1 MLRSASSLSRH
12 RTSSL
17 TTPCDQN
24 CFSAPSGH
32 HFIRKCPLTLA
43 HTLNRI
49 IDEYPLAKGETFS
62 GHVLGTVIRN
72 VARSEVMD
80 ALGSGND
87 DLLVRGSAGQGIWAE
102 VPWISVFD
110 PLVTRTATQGYYVV
124 YLFHARE
131 RIVHLS
137 LNQGTTEVLREFK
150 GSANQVLAERA
161 VFVRRRLA
169 DFAPRLP
176 IHTIDLGSDRPLPS
190 GYAAGHAM
198 GVTYHFGAMPD
209 EDTLRRDLRTTIAAY
224 RALTFRGGLN
234 TSTSMTSDEGTTD
247 LLEERR
253 YRMHRR
259 IERNPRAAKLAQKHH
274 GIRCQACDL
283 VMAENYGQLGKD
295 FIEVHHL
302 RPLAS
307 LREGEAVKYDVTTDF
322 AVLCPNCHR
331 MIHRMNDPSDLEKLR
346 EIIHATA
353 S

>member
-1 MLRSASSLSRH
+1 M
-12 RTSSL
+12 
-17 TTPCDQN
+17 
-24 CFSAPSGH
+24 
-32 HFIRKCPLTLA
+32 TLA
-43 HTLNRI
+43 HALDRI
-49 IDEYPLAKGETFS
+49 IEEYPLAKGEPFS
-62 GHVLGTVIRN
+62 GHALATVIRDA
-72 VARSEVMD
+72 ARLEVTD
-80 ALGSGND
+80 ALGPAND

-110 PLVTRTATQGYYVV
+110 PAVTRVATQGYYVV

-131 RIVHLS
+131 QIVHLS
-137 LNQGTTEVLREFK
+137 LNQATTEVAREFK
-150 GSANQVLAERA
+150 RNANQVLAERA

-176 IHTIDLGSDRPLPS
+176 IHAIDLGSDRPFPS

-198 GVTYHFGAMPD
+198 GMTYRFGAMPN
-209 EDTLRRDLRTTIAAY
+209 EITLRSDLQTAVAAY

-234 TSTSMTSDEGTTD
+234 TSTSTTALEGTTD

-259 IERNPRAAKLAQKHH
+259 IERNPHAAKLAKKHH
-274 GIRCQACDL
+274 GVRCQACALLMVDR
-283 VMAENYGQLGKD
+283 YGPLGED

-307 LREGEAVKYDVTTDF
+307 LREGEAVKYDVATDF

-331 MIHRMNDPSDLEKLR
+331 MIHRMDNPSDMEALR
-346 EIIHATA
+346 EVLHTA
-353 S
+353 LR

>member
-1 MLRSASSLSRH
+1 MLG
-12 RTSSL
+12 
-17 TTPCDQN
+17 D
-24 CFSAPSGH
+24 
-32 HFIRKCPLTLA
+32 
-43 HTLNRI
+43 
-49 IDEYPLAKGETFS
+49 
-62 GHVLGTVIRN
+62 VIRGAARQE
-72 VARSEVMD
+72 VAG
-80 ALGSGND
+80 ALGSGNS
-87 DLLVRGSAGQGIWAE
+87 DLLVKGSPGQGIWAE
-102 VPWISVFD
+102 VPWLSVFD

-131 RIVHLS
+131 RLVHLS
-137 LNQGTTEVLREFK
+137 LNQGTTEVLREFR
-150 GSANQVLAERA
+150 GSANQVLTERA

-176 IHTIDLGSDRPLPS
+176 VHAIDLGSDRPLPS

-198 GVTYHFGAMPD
+198 GMTYRSGAMPD
-209 EDTLRRDLRTTIAAY
+209 ETTLRHDLQTIVAAY
-224 RALTFRGGLN
+224 RALTFRGGLT
-234 TSTSMTSDEGTTD
+234 TSTSSSPDEGPTD

-259 IERNPRAAKLAQKHH
+259 IERNPHAARRAKQHH

-283 VMAENYGQLGKD
+283 VMAERYGSPGED

-307 LREGEAVKYDVTTDF
+307 LREGEPVRYDVATDF

-331 MIHRMNDPSDLEKLR
+331 MIHRMADPSDLDALR
-346 EIIHATA
+346 EVLHAT

>member
-1 MLRSASSLSRH
+1 M
-12 RTSSL
+12 
-17 TTPCDQN
+17 
-24 CFSAPSGH
+24 
-32 HFIRKCPLTLA
+32 TLA
-43 HTLNRI
+43 YALSRI

-62 GHVLGTVIRN
+62 GHMLGAVIRDAARRE
-72 VARSEVMD
+72 VAD
-80 ALGSGND
+80 ALGPGNE

-131 RIVHLS
+131 QIVHLS

-161 VFVRRRLA
+161 IFVRRRLA
-169 DFAPRLP
+169 DFAPHLP
-176 IHTIDLGSDRPLPS
+176 VHIIDLGSDRPLPS

-198 GVTYHFGAMPD
+198 GVTYRFGAMPD
-209 EDTLRRDLRTTIAAY
+209 EDVLRQDLQTIVAAY

-234 TSTSMTSDEGTTD
+234 TSTSTITDEDVKD

-259 IERNPRAAKLAQKHH
+259 IERNPHAAKLAKKRH
-274 GIRCQACDL
+274 GVRCQACDL
-283 VMAENYGQLGKD
+283 AMAERYGTPGKD

-307 LREGEAVKYDVTTDF
+307 LSEGKAVKYDIATDF

-331 MIHRMNDPSDLEKLR
+331 MIHRMNDSSDLKGLR
-346 EIIHATA
+346 EALRTTV
-353 S
+353 

>member
-1 MLRSASSLSRH
+1 MTLTYALS
-12 RTSSL
+12 
-17 TTPCDQN
+17 
-24 CFSAPSGH
+24 
-32 HFIRKCPLTLA
+32 
-43 HTLNRI
+43 RI

-62 GHVLGTVIRN
+62 GHILGAVIRDA
-72 VARSEVMD
+72 ARREVVD
-80 ALGSGND
+80 ALGSGNK

-110 PLVTRTATQGYYVV
+110 PLVTRTATQGHYVV
-124 YLFHARE
+124 YLFHPRE

-150 GSANQVLAERA
+150 RSANQVLAERA
-161 VFVRRRLA
+161 IFVRRRLA
-169 DFAPRLP
+169 DYTQHFPVHA
-176 IHTIDLGSDRPLPS
+176 IELGSDRPLPT

-198 GVTYHFGAMPD
+198 GVTYRFGAMPD
-209 EDTLRRDLRTTIAAY
+209 EDILRHDLQTIVAAY

-234 TSTSMTSDEGTTD
+234 TALNTITDEEVED

-259 IERNPRAAKLAQKHH
+259 IERNPHAAKLAKKHH
-274 GIRCQACDL
+274 GVRCQACDL
-283 VMAENYGQLGKD
+283 AMVERYGTPGED

-307 LREGEAVKYDVTTDF
+307 LIEGKAVRYDVAADF

-331 MIHRMNDPSDLEKLR
+331 MIHRMDDPSNLERLR
-346 EIIHATA
+346 EILQA
-353 S
+353 STL

>member
-1 MLRSASSLSRH
+1 M
-12 RTSSL
+12 
-17 TTPCDQN
+17 
-24 CFSAPSGH
+24 
-32 HFIRKCPLTLA
+32 TLA
-43 HTLNRI
+43 YALNRI
-49 IDEYPLAKGETFS
+49 IDEYPQAKGETFS
-62 GHVLGTVIRN
+62 GHAIGTVIRDA
-72 VARSEVMD
+72 ARHEVED
-80 ALGSGND
+80 ALGPGND

-169 DFAPRLP
+169 DYAPRLP
-176 IHTIDLGSDRPLPS
+176 IYAIDLGSDRQLPS

-198 GVTYHFGAMPD
+198 GVTYHFDAMPD
-209 EDTLRRDLRTTIAAY
+209 EVTLHRDLQTIVGAY

-234 TSTSMTSDEGTTD
+234 ASMSTTTDEGTTD
-247 LLEERR
+247 LFEERR

-259 IERNPRAAKLAQKHH
+259 IERNPYAAKLAKKHH

-283 VMAENYGQLGKD
+283 VMAERYGTAGVD

-307 LREGEAVKYDVTTDF
+307 LREGEAVKYDVATDF

-331 MIHRMNDPSDLEKLR
+331 MIHRMDDQSDLKGLR
-346 EIIHATA
+346 EFLQATA